1 MLRRVMHSVDQH
13 YGRSRLGSAIAE
25 ALRLAGKD
33 GRPLTPIEL
42 APLDHFHSR
51 GRDATLE
58 LAALAEPEADTEV
71 LDVGGGL
78 GGPARTLAHEIG
90 CRVTVLDLTEEF
102 CRIGRD
108 LTRRTRLE
116 QRVVFEHG
124 DALAMPFPDGSFDL
138 AWTQHSSMNIDDK
151 ERLYGE
157 IHRVLRQKGRLAIHE
172 IMAGPGGSLH
182 FPVPW
187 ARDPA
192 LSFLRRPDA
201 IRALV
206 AALGFREIVWR
217 DETELTLAWMRERVA
232 AQAAQVAGPP
242 PPLGLHLLFG
252 AETPAILGNFERNLA
267 ERRVAV
273 VKAVWE
279 RA

>member
-1 MLRRVMHSVDQH
+1 MARSVMQAVDQH
-13 YGRSRLGSAIAE
+13 YGRSGLASAIDE
-25 ALRLAGKD
+25 ALRRAGKE
-33 GRPLTPIEL
+33 REALSPLDL

-51 GRDATLE
+51 GREATLE
-58 LAALAEPEADTEV
+58 LARLAEPGPDTRV

-78 GGPARTLAHEIG
+78 GGPARTLAREIG

-116 QRVVFEHG
+116 ERVSFEHG
-124 DALAMPFPDGSFDL
+124 NALAMPFPDAAFDL
-138 AWTQHSSMNIDDK
+138 AWTQHSSMNVAEK

-157 IHRVLRQKGRLAIHE
+157 VHRVLAPKGRLAMHE
-172 IMAGPGGSLH
+172 IMAGPGGPPH

-192 LSFLRRPDA
+192 ISFLRPPA
-201 IRALV
+201 EVRALL
-206 AALGFREIVWR
+206 ARLGFRELAWR
-217 DETELTLAWMRERVA
+217 DETELTLRWMHERKA
-232 AQAAQVAGPP
+232 AQPSGPP

-252 AETPAILGNFERNLA
+252 ADTPMILGNFERSLV
-267 ERRVAV
+267 EGRVAV
-273 VKAVWE
+273 VKCLWE